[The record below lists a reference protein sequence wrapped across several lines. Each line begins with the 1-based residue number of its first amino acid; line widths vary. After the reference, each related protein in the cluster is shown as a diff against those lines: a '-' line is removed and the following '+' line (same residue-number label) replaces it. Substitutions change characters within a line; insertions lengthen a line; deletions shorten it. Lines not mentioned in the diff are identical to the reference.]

1 MFDWPGLYKLLLA
14 AWWLN
19 DVVFGFSS
27 GAKLVLVC
35 VGIVLDRY
43 IALTICFSEHVYSS
57 IGLYNYVFIIDLILC
72 FTCIYGLLGD
82 YHYYITVNP
91 TRNATVFV

>member
-27 GAKLVLVC
+27 RTKLVFVC

-43 IALTICFSEHVYSS
+43 ITLTICFSEYVYSS
-57 IGLYNYVFIIDLILC
+57 IGLIMFSILI
-72 FTCIYGLLGD
+72 
-82 YHYYITVNP
+82 
-91 TRNATVFV
+91 